1 MDNQNSGFGKIRSII
16 WPIHSFELKKFLPM
30 SFLMFTILFVYSA
43 VRDLK
48 DIFIQSYAVS
58 GGAELIAPLKS
69 VFVFPTA
76 ILTVFLFSYLVDR
89 YGMKTT
95 FYIVVSSF
103 IIFFILFAFFLFPNA
118 SKIHWNEETI
128 EYFRRISPGF
138 LYYVIPC
145 IGNWS
150 YSLFFVLAETWGSV
164 MVSSFFWHFANQV
177 TYESEVNRFY
187 AFYSLFGSIGRLI
200 SGKYIEKLSNVNDNS
215 AFDQNVRILISI
227 AIFAC
232 VCTMLIYYYINMSV
246 ISKLKMN
253 NLPKKRSV
261 ISPKKKFNFLK
272 SIKLILSSRY
282 LFFILMLSIC
292 YGVSINLFEGVLKG
306 HMRDI
311 SKSPSNIGKIMG
323 KISQS
328 IALFNIMFTF
338 ISTYILRKFKW
349 KYSVL
354 VTPVILLSLG
364 ILFFSLMCSTKLQS
378 DMMSAAM
385 FSNFALWVGMAMDS
399 FSKGAKF
406 CLFDTTKGIAY
417 RPLKPEEQAQGQSA
431 VEILGGRG
439 GKGLGAVIT
448 MMFTSI
454 LFPGSKILDHVA
466 GFFII
471 FLLVLVIWI
480 ISCNQLGTLYE
491 EKINEN
497 NKKCI

>member
-48 DIFIQSYAVS
+48 DVFIQSYAVS

-69 VFVFPTA
+69 VFVFPAA
-76 ILTVFLFSYLVDR
+76 ILTVFLFSYLVDK
-89 YGMKTT
+89 YGMGTT

-103 IIFFILFAFFLFPNA
+103 ILFFIMFVFILFPNA
-118 SKIHWNEETI
+118 SKIHWSQETI
-128 EYFRRISPGF
+128 EYFRNISPSF

-150 YSLFFVLAETWGSV
+150 YSLFFVLAETWGSI

-200 SGKYIEKLSNVNDNS
+200 SGKYIERLSNVEDS
-215 AFDQNVRILISI
+215 TDFDRNVRVLIGI

-232 VCTMLIYYYINMSV
+232 VLTMTTYHYISV
-246 ISKLKMN
+246 NIVSKLKTN
-253 NLPKKRSV
+253 SFPKKRSV
-261 ISPKKKFNFLK
+261 INPKKKFNFLK
-272 SIKLILSSRY
+272 SLKLIFSSRY

-311 SKSPSNIGKIMG
+311 SKTPSNIGKIMG

-328 IALFNIMFTF
+328 TALFNILFTF

-354 VTPVILLSLG
+354 VTPVIILSLG
-364 ILFFSLMCSTKLQS
+364 SIFFSLMCSTKLKS
-378 DMMSAAM
+378 DIITEAM
-385 FSNFALWVGMAMDS
+385 FSNFALWVGMTMDS

-439 GKGLGAVIT
+439 GKGLGAIIT
-448 MMFTSI
+448 MMFTSV
-454 LFPGSKILDHVA
+454 LFPGSKILDHTV
-466 GFFII
+466 GFFILFVSI
-471 FLLVLVIWI
+471 VVVWI
-480 ISCNQLGTLYE
+480 ISCNQLGNLYE
-491 EKINEN
+491 KKVNEN
-497 NKKCI
+497 NKKL